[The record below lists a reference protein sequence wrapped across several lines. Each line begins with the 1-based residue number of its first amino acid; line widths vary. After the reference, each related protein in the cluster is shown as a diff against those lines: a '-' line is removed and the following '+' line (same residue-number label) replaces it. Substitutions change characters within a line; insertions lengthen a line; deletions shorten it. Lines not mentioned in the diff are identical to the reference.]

1 MVIGWENVDN
11 LEDYYITYLLYRES
25 LNVEQ
30 IARVRNKSVE
40 EVNNDLITAKDI
52 IRKTKKSLV
61 QGQEEK

>member
-52 IRKTKKSLV
+52 IRKTTI
-61 QGQEEK
+61 QEEDF